1 MYRPTSVQLQEL
13 ANKTNELLD
22 AGETRGPDLLDRT
35 LTQLEV
41 AAKQFVDNN
50 VDPQANMKALR
61 LLSQRSI
68 DTEGHRK
75 AHDLLD
81 LQENAVPLNSYVE
94 DTDIDNHLK
103 IYHDEIILHALHD
116 CMETTAV
123 EFERRVSHQLE
134 NDWRRAQSDI
144 SILGGTARRT
154 RHDVGQHR
162 SQPPR

>member
-22 AGETRGPDLLDRT
+22 AGETQGPDLLDRT

-75 AHDLLD
+75 AHD
-81 LQENAVPLNSYVE
+81 
-94 DTDIDNHLK
+94 
-103 IYHDEIILHALHD
+103 
-116 CMETTAV
+116 
-123 EFERRVSHQLE
+123 
-134 NDWRRAQSDI
+134 
-144 SILGGTARRT
+144 
-154 RHDVGQHR
+154 
-162 SQPPR
+162 